1 MAAAGQLAGVVP
13 VGCAVVALGL
23 RADLGLGSR

>member
-13 VGCAVVALGL
+13 VGWVVVALGL
-23 RADLGLGSR
+23 PADLGLGSR